1 MPRRTRVPPE
11 LSIVYVPLAEIM
23 RWPAN
28 PKNHDLGAIAAS
40 IEAFG
45 FRDPVGVN
53 QRTHE
58 IEEGHGRIDTLRA
71 FQAQGRRAPE
81 FILVDDRG
89 RDWLVPVLFFDD
101 DARTQHA
108 YGLAHNRTQELGGGY
123 DDGKLL
129 AALQE
134 QADGPLL
141 DAAGFDVDDLDALR
155 AKLDDPDPRAHPD
168 SLNIL
173 VTCQSQDQR
182 SDLMER
188 LAAEG
193 FTCRE
198 V

>member
-11 LSIVYVPLAEIM
+11 LEIQYVPLAELL
-23 RWPAN
+23 RWPGN
-28 PKNHDLGAIAAS
+28 PKEHDLGAIATS
-40 IEAFG
+40 IETFG

-53 QRTHE
+53 ARTHE

-81 FILVDDRG
+81 WVLVHQSG
-89 RDWLVPVLFFDD
+89 EWLVPVLFFDD
-101 DARTQHA
+101 DPGTQHA
-108 YGLAHNRTQELGGGY
+108 YAIAHNRTQELGGGY
-123 DDGKLL
+123 DDERLL
-129 AALQE
+129 AALR
-134 QADGPLL
+134 AVDPSLL
-141 DAAGFDVDDLDALR
+141 AATGFDTDDLEALR
-155 AKLDDPDPRAHPD
+155 HKLEDDVAAVEPD
-168 SLNIL
+168 SLNVL